1 MKKIYSF
8 IICLSVFGSLSAQKN
23 IDATEYVSKQDNFSQ
38 KIKPSAQNQIKGA
51 LLWENDF
58 SDALTWTVS
67 IDGSNPAGWEFS
79 TDPSV
84 IPVGALSPFA
94 STSAANGFLFVNSD
108 ANNSS
113 DFDGDPIITTCTNVT
128 PIDLS
133 ASPFVKLTLEHN
145 YRWWQDTRGV
155 RVSGDNGA
163 TWTDYQLT
171 CGADDPGNCIGCE
184 ATDNYPG
191 DQNTANPEV
200 SSVDIS
206 ATAGGMSQVLIQVY
220 YNDND
225 YWGWYWAVDDI
236 RINEIDAFDAD
247 LVDVIAGSTGYWQ
260 EVLPYFQ
267 VPAAQVAP
275 IEFKGVVKNVGVDD
289 VNATFMA
296 TYTGVYDGVSD
307 PMLLSQGVQDTLTCL
322 TTLTPPASNATHTIE
337 YMVTTTE
344 VEEDELNNVAASYT
358 FEVND
363 FIYARD
369 AGTSTGGTYNA
380 GNEYESGNI
389 FDIYS
394 DATIYGIDV
403 VIDAQSVEGA
413 EVRAK
418 LYSIDD
424 ATGDFVFVTESDI
437 TLINAE
443 DLGNTKSFILQSAS
457 MLMTGQSYLVVVATY
472 GDGGVSND
480 VVVATAG
487 ISSPNTSYYYDG
499 TDATWYY
506 STSTPMVRMNF
517 NPNLASIEETTNN
530 SFEVYPNPAS
540 DVVNIKFNDATNAAI
555 SVLNLAGKEVMTST
569 VNGTQTS
576 FSTSSL
582 TNGVYLIKVSNGTDV
597 QITKVIVRK

>member
-8 IICLSVFGSLSAQKN
+8 ILCLSVFGSLSAQKN
-23 IDATEYVSKQDNFSQ
+23 IDATEKVSKQDNFSQ

-94 STSAANGFLFVNSD
+94 STSAANGFIFVNSD
-108 ANNSS
+108 ANNSA

-206 ATAGGMSQVLIQVY
+206 ATAGGMSQVLVQVY

-369 AGTSTGGTYNA
+369 AGTSTGGTYNE

>member
-8 IICLSVFGSLSAQKN
+8 ILCLSVFGSLSAQKN
-23 IDATEYVSKQDNFSQ
+23 IDATEKVYKQDNFSQ

-487 ISSPNTSYYYDG
+487 ISSPQTSYYYDG
-499 TDATWYY
+499 TDLTWYY
-506 STSTPMVRMNF
+506 STATPMVRMNF

-530 SFEVYPNPAS
+530 TFEVYPNPAS

>member
-8 IICLSVFGSLSAQKN
+8 ILCLSVFGSLSAQKN
-23 IDATEYVSKQDNFSQ
+23 IDATEKVSKQDNFSQ

-108 ANNSS
+108 ANNSA

>member
-8 IICLSVFGSLSAQKN
+8 ILCLSVFGSLSAQKN
-23 IDATEYVSKQDNFSQ
+23 IDATENVSKQDNFSQ

-108 ANNSS
+108 ANNSA

-163 TWTDYQLT
+163 NWTDYQLT
-171 CGADDPGNCIGCE
+171 CGSDDPGNCIGCE

>member
-8 IICLSVFGSLSAQKN
+8 ILCLSVFGSLSAQKN
-23 IDATEYVSKQDNFSQ
+23 IDATENVSKQDNFSQ

>member
-8 IICLSVFGSLSAQKN
+8 ILCLSVFGSLSAQKN
-23 IDATEYVSKQDNFSQ
+23 IDATEKVSKQDNFSQ

>member
-8 IICLSVFGSLSAQKN
+8 ILCLSVFGSLSAQKN
-23 IDATEYVSKQDNFSQ
+23 IDATENVSKQDNFSQ

-108 ANNSS
+108 ANNSA

-555 SVLNLAGKEVMTST
+555 SVLNLAGKEVMSST

>member
-8 IICLSVFGSLSAQKN
+8 ILCLSVFGSLSAQKN
-23 IDATEYVSKQDNFSQ
+23 IDATEKVSKQDNFSQ

-58 SDALTWTVS
+58 SDAATWTVS

-128 PIDLS
+128 PIDLT

-155 RVSGDNGA
+155 RVSGDNGV

-171 CGADDPGNCIGCE
+171 CGSDDPGNCIGCE

-247 LVDVIAGSTGYWQ
+247 LVDVIAGSTGYWD

-289 VNATFMA
+289 LNATFMA

-437 TLINAE
+437 TLVNAE

-472 GDGGVSND
+472 GDGGVSDD

-487 ISSPNTSYYYDG
+487 ISSPQTSYYYDG

-506 STSTPMVRMNF
+506 STATPMVRMNF

>member
-8 IICLSVFGSLSAQKN
+8 ILCLSVFGSLSAQKN
-23 IDATEYVSKQDNFSQ
+23 IDATEKVSKQDNFSQ

-108 ANNSS
+108 ANNSA

-487 ISSPNTSYYYDG
+487 ISSPQTSYYYDG

-506 STSTPMVRMNF
+506 STATPMVRMNF

-530 SFEVYPNPAS
+530 TFEVYPNPAS

>member
-8 IICLSVFGSLSAQKN
+8 ILCLSVFGSLSAQKN
-23 IDATEYVSKQDNFSQ
+23 IDATEKVSKQDNFSQ

-58 SDALTWTVS
+58 SDAATWTVS

-128 PIDLS
+128 PIDLT

-155 RVSGDNGA
+155 RVSGDNGV

-171 CGADDPGNCIGCE
+171 CGSDDPGNCIGCE

-247 LVDVIAGSTGYWQ
+247 LVDVIAGSTGYWD

-289 VNATFMA
+289 LNATFMA

-424 ATGDFVFVTESDI
+424 ATSDFVFVTESDI
-437 TLINAE
+437 TLVNAE

-472 GDGGVSND
+472 GDGGVSDD

-487 ISSPNTSYYYDG
+487 ISSPQTSYYYDG

-506 STSTPMVRMNF
+506 STATPMVRMNF

>member
-8 IICLSVFGSLSAQKN
+8 ILCLSVFGSLSAQKN

>member
-1 MKKIYSF
+1 VKKIYSF
-8 IICLSVFGSLSAQKN
+8 ILCLSVFGSLSAQKN
-23 IDATEYVSKQDNFSQ
+23 IDATENVSKQDNFSQ

-108 ANNSS
+108 ANNSA

>member
-8 IICLSVFGSLSAQKN
+8 ILCLSVFGSLSAQKN
-23 IDATEYVSKQDNFSQ
+23 IDATEKVSKQDNFSQ

-58 SDALTWTVS
+58 SDAATWTVS

-128 PIDLS
+128 PIDLT

-155 RVSGDNGA
+155 RVSGDNGV

-171 CGADDPGNCIGCE
+171 CGSDDPGNCIGCE

-247 LVDVIAGSTGYWQ
+247 LVDVIAGSTGYWD

-289 VNATFMA
+289 LNATFMA

-322 TTLTPPASNATHTIE
+322 TTLTPPASNATHTIK

-369 AGTSTGGTYNA
+369 AGTATGGTYNA

-424 ATGDFVFVTESDI
+424 ATSDFVFVTESDI
-437 TLINAE
+437 TLVNAE

-472 GDGGVSND
+472 GDGGVSD
-480 VVVATAG
+480 DGVVATAG
-487 ISSPNTSYYYDG
+487 ISSPQTSYYYDG

-506 STSTPMVRMNF
+506 STATPMVRMNF

-555 SVLNLAGKEVMTST
+555 SVLNLAGKEVMTYT

>member
-8 IICLSVFGSLSAQKN
+8 ILCLSVFGSLSAQKN
-23 IDATEYVSKQDNFSQ
+23 IDATENVSKQDNFSQ

-555 SVLNLAGKEVMTST
+555 SVLNLAGKEVMSST

>member
-8 IICLSVFGSLSAQKN
+8 ILCLSVFGSLSAQKN
-23 IDATEYVSKQDNFSQ
+23 IDATEKVYKQDNFSQ

-94 STSAANGFLFVNSD
+94 STSAANGFIFVNSD
-108 ANNSS
+108 ANNSA

-487 ISSPNTSYYYDG
+487 ISSPQTSYYYDG
-499 TDATWYY
+499 TDLTWYY
-506 STSTPMVRMNF
+506 STATPMVRMNF

-530 SFEVYPNPAS
+530 TFEVYPNPAS

>member
-8 IICLSVFGSLSAQKN
+8 ILCLSVFGSLSAQKN
-23 IDATEYVSKQDNFSQ
+23 IDATEKVSKQDNFSQ

-94 STSAANGFLFVNSD
+94 STSAANGFIFVNSD
-108 ANNSS
+108 ANNSA

-206 ATAGGMSQVLIQVY
+206 ATAGGMSQVLVQVY

-369 AGTSTGGTYNA
+369 AGTSTGGTYNE

-487 ISSPNTSYYYDG
+487 ISSPQTSYYYDG

-506 STSTPMVRMNF
+506 STATPMVRMNF

-530 SFEVYPNPAS
+530 TFEVYPNPAS

>member
-8 IICLSVFGSLSAQKN
+8 ILCLSVFGSLSAQKN

-94 STSAANGFLFVNSD
+94 STSAANGFIFVNSD
-108 ANNSS
+108 ANNSA

-206 ATAGGMSQVLIQVY
+206 ATAGGMSQVLVQVY

-413 EVRAK
+413 EVRVK